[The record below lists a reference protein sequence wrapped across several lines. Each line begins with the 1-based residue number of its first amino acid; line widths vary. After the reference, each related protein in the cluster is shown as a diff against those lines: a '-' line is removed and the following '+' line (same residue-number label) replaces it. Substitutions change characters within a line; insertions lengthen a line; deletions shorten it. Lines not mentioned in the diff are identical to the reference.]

1 MFCHSI
7 NALEFASNFHPKSI
21 RCDPR
26 KYGLLGDPIDPK
38 ECGLIQVDRVTP
50 KVDHNDPN
58 VDHRGSQVEVDCVS
72 LGYKSKG
79 TKL

>member
-1 MFCHSI
+1 MRWNLHPVSI
-7 NALEFASNFHPKSI
+7 LSQLGVI
-21 RCDPR
+21 QG

-38 ECGLIQVDRVTP
+38 ECGLIQVDRVMP

-72 LGYKSKG
+72 LGYKSKD